1 MAMVGEDNLDTLA
14 GKEGQTNPLGEEVQK
29 GMFQAAGRWL
39 KEHGH
44 LDVQKVRMAMWQR
57 IHNALPPGKFKE
69 FHEKGQWLA
78 ELDAQVAGWSGRGKN
93 LVWTLAKDVIAPEF
107 PLVMVLPNNAP
118 SIIDVLSAQASGF
131 IGEKAIQGTVSAV
144 EGVKGVRGRI
154 DAAMASILPRPA
166 MKSVPLG
173 GAA

>member
-1 MAMVGEDNLDTLA
+1 MTIAGEDNLDSFS

-39 KEHGH
+39 QEHSH
-44 LDVQKVRMAMWQR
+44 LDVRKERMAMWQR
-57 IHNALPPGKFKE
+57 IQNALPPGRLKD
-69 FHEKGQWLA
+69 FHRNGKWLA

-93 LVWTLAKDVIAPEF
+93 AAWTIAKDVIAPEF

-118 SIIDVLSAQASGF
+118 SIIDALSAQASGF